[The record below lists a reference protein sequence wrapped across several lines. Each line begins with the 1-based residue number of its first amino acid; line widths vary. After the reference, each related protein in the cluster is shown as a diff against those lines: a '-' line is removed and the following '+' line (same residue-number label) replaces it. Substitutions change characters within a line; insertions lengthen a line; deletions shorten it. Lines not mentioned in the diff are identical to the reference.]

1 MYIPKHLI
9 HSNILVTNCFLDLAV
24 VLSSGIDPKEQP
36 KRSGRSSTMSTNSPR
51 WILATILC
59 GTGGRPAPMESGGWS
74 GALIGGVAVVAV
86 MPSTL
91 LSITCT

>member
-1 MYIPKHLI
+1 
-9 HSNILVTNCFLDLAV
+9 
-24 VLSSGIDPKEQP
+24 
-36 KRSGRSSTMSTNSPR
+36 MSTNSPR

-74 GALIGGVAVVAV
+74 RALIGGVAVVEV
-86 MPSTL
+86 MPSTV

>member
-1 MYIPKHLI
+1 
-9 HSNILVTNCFLDLAV
+9 
-24 VLSSGIDPKEQP
+24 
-36 KRSGRSSTMSTNSPR
+36 
-51 WILATILC
+51 
-59 GTGGRPAPMESGGWS
+59 MESGGWS